1 MTNLEIL
8 TKEYESLKGQFVLV
22 GNQAFRFIGIGEDD
36 MDYYYVLYDGR
47 TLRLTTCLQR
57 LTPLKGFILENH
69 YNDMVRIAKLNHYD
83 QLTLWGSKDDSLSE
97 FNEKHKEELTNG
109 WNDTKF
115 ILGPHWEL
123 K

>member
-1 MTNLEIL
+1 MTNLEIF
-8 TKEYESLKGQFVLV
+8 TNEYETLKGQFVLV
-22 GNQAFRFIGIGEDD
+22 DNQTFRFIGIGEDD

-57 LTPLKGFILENH
+57 LTPLKGFILEDH
-69 YNDMVRIAKLNHYD
+69 YNEMVRIAKLNHYD